1 MLVQAPDLPRM
12 LCMKGTKYYGLYTYK
27 NAWDAEK
34 KRSYRVK
41 GSTKCVGIMVS
52 GDKTGKIKW
61 SDEFLSEYP
70 ALESLISQRDEKGN
84 ITFSPLD
91 EETQTITVKDALS
104 AQRYHAGATWVLDH
118 IIADTPLVKA
128 LNRTFGKYNLN
139 KKILSLSYFLN
150 LSEGN
155 AMTRYENFAATH
167 RLPWQHTLTSS
178 AITRIFQNISS
189 EQIDRFVAK
198 LNLLSIDESKQDCRT
213 KYWALDSTSI
223 STYSTNLSK
232 SSYGHNKDG
241 DNLPQVNILMVV
253 DQQTGEPVY
262 YRTYNG
268 NVPDIVTVKHLLQEH
283 ARIRLD
289 SNAVFVADK
298 GYGSVANIH
307 RFYQNKTSFLIN
319 LKTSFS
325 ICRNI
330 FDEARLDLFDPLN
343 FNEDINNSCT
353 TREITW
359 SYPVNFKTD
368 CKRAPRLKEKMYMH
382 IYYDREI
389 FNAHQRTITTNISKV
404 AKMLQ
409 KGETLSPAL
418 KHIKDTFLIE
428 SVSSDGSI
436 TYSTNRKALDDY
448 LKMKG
453 VRILVSNEVK
463 DPIEAYKA
471 YFDRNEVEYA
481 FRLFKQRLGFNRM
494 RVSSNDS
501 LEGKAFIQF
510 IATSIAIMLRKR
522 IANALKDNPKLKL
535 AYDSEP
541 VVLDKL
547 DSIIE
552 TRFSF
557 GSYYS
562 EVVGGL
568 KELFKALGI
577 PEPSEELAQEAYEED
592 TEAEEKDLFEE
603 KLEQEIQTPYQA
615 LE

>member
-1 MLVQAPDLPRM
+1 
-12 LCMKGTKYYGLYTYK
+12 
-27 NAWDAEK
+27 
-34 KRSYRVK
+34 
-41 GSTKCVGIMVS
+41 
-52 GDKTGKIKW
+52 
-61 SDEFLSEYP
+61 
-70 ALESLISQRDEKGN
+70 
-84 ITFSPLD
+84 
-91 EETQTITVKDALS
+91 
-104 AQRYHAGATWVLDH
+104 
-118 IIADTPLVKA
+118 
-128 LNRTFGKYNLN
+128 
-139 KKILSLSYFLN
+139 
-150 LSEGN
+150 
-155 AMTRYENFAATH
+155 
-167 RLPWQHTLTSS
+167 
-178 AITRIFQNISS
+178 
-189 EQIDRFVAK
+189 
-198 LNLLSIDESKQDCRT
+198 
-213 KYWALDSTSI
+213 
-223 STYSTNLSK
+223 
-232 SSYGHNKDG
+232 
-241 DNLPQVNILMVV
+241 
-253 DQQTGEPVY
+253 
-262 YRTYNG
+262 
-268 NVPDIVTVKHLLQEH
+268 
-283 ARIRLD
+283 
-289 SNAVFVADK
+289 
-298 GYGSVANIH
+298 
-307 RFYQNKTSFLIN
+307 
-319 LKTSFS
+319 
-325 ICRNI
+325 
-330 FDEARLDLFDPLN
+330 
-343 FNEDINNSCT
+343 
-353 TREITW
+353 
-359 SYPVNFKTD
+359 
-368 CKRAPRLKEKMYMH
+368 MH

-522 IANALKDNPKLKL
+522 IANALKNNPKLKL

-577 PEPSEELAQEAYEED
+577 PEPSEELAQEAYEAD

>member
-1 MLVQAPDLPRM
+1 MLVQAPKLPRM
-12 LCMKGTKYYGLYTYK
+12 LCMKGTKYYGLYIYK

-41 GSTKCVGIMVS
+41 GSTKCVGVVIS
-52 GDKTGKIKW
+52 REKTGVIKW
-61 SDEFLSEYP
+61 NDDFINEYP
-70 ALESLISQRDEKGN
+70 ALESLISKRDEKGN
-84 ITFSPLD
+84 ISFSPLD
-91 EETQTITVKDALS
+91 EETQTVTVKDALS

-118 IIADTPLVKA
+118 IIAGTPLAEA

-155 AMTRYENFAATH
+155 AMTRYEHFASTH
-167 RLPWQHTLTSS
+167 RLPWQHPLTSS
-178 AITRIFQNISS
+178 AITRIFQNITS
-189 EQIDRFVAK
+189 EQIDRFVAR
-198 LNLLSIDESKQDCRT
+198 LNELSIAESKDSSKT

-223 STYSTNLSK
+223 STYSNNLSK
-232 SSYGHNKDG
+232 SAYGHNKDG
-241 DNLPQVNILMVV
+241 DNLPQVNVLMVV
-253 DQQTGEPVY
+253 NQETGEPVY

-283 ARIRLD
+283 ARIKLD
-289 SNAVFVADK
+289 SNAVIVADK

-325 ICRNI
+325 VCRNI
-330 FDEARLDLFDPLN
+330 FDEARLDLLDPIN
-343 FNEDINNSCT
+343 FNEDINSSCT
-353 TREITW
+353 TREINW

-368 CKRAPRLKEKMYMH
+368 CKREPREKEKMYLH
-382 IYYDREI
+382 IYYDSEI
-389 FNAHQRTITTNISKV
+389 YNAHQRTITTNIAKV
-404 AKMLQ
+404 ARMLQ
-409 KGETLSPAL
+409 KGEPIPPVL
-418 KHIKDTFLIE
+418 KQIKDKFIIE
-428 SVSSDGSI
+428 KTEDDGSI
-436 TYSTNRKALDDY
+436 TYSTNRTALGDY
-448 LKMKG
+448 LRMKG

-463 DPIEAYKA
+463 DPIEAYRA

-494 RVSSNDS
+494 RVSTNDS
-501 LEGKAFIQF
+501 LEGKAFVQF
-510 IATSIAIMLRKR
+510 VAASVAIMLRKR
-522 IANALKDNPKLKL
+522 IANALKDDPELKL
-535 AYDSEP
+535 SYDSEP

-568 KELFKALGI
+568 KELFKSLGI
-577 PEPSEELAQEAYEED
+577 PEPNEEVSQEPYDAD
-592 TEAEEKDLFEE
+592 NEAEEKDQIEE
-603 KLEQEIQTPYQA
+603 ELEQELKTTYQA

>member
-1 MLVQAPDLPRM
+1 MLVQSPDLPRM

-41 GSTKCVGIMVS
+41 GSTKCVGIMIS
-52 GDKTGKIKW
+52 GEKTGRIKW
-61 SDEFLSEYP
+61 SEDFISAYP
-70 ALESLISQRDEKGN
+70 ALDSLISSRDEKGN
-84 ITFSPLD
+84 ITFSPMD
-91 EETQTITVKDALS
+91 EESMTITVKDAL
-104 AQRYHAGATWVLDH
+104 AAKRYNAGATWLLDH
-118 IIADTPLVKA
+118 ILADTPLVKA
-128 LNRTFGKYNLN
+128 LNRTFGRYNLN
-139 KKILSLSYFLN
+139 RKILSLGYFLN
-150 LSEGN
+150 LTEGN

-167 RLPWQHTLTSS
+167 RLPWQYTLTPS
-178 AITRIFQNISS
+178 AISRIFQHITP
-189 EQIDRFVAK
+189 EQIDKFVSR
-198 LNLLSIDESKQDCRT
+198 LNMLSVDEGNSRT
-213 KYWALDSTSI
+213 RYWALDSTSI
-223 STYSTNLSK
+223 STYSTGLSK
-232 SSYGHNKDG
+232 SAYGHNKDG
-241 DNLPQVNILMVV
+241 DALPQVNVLMVV
-253 DQQTGEPVY
+253 NQLTGEPVY
-262 YRTYNG
+262 YRTYSG

-289 SNAVFVADK
+289 SDAVIVADK
-298 GYGSVANIH
+298 GYGSVSNIH

-325 ICRNI
+325 VCRHI
-330 FDEARLDLFDPLN
+330 FDEVKLDLLDPIN
-343 FNEDINNSCT
+343 FNEEINNSHV
-353 TREITW
+353 TREINW

-368 CKRAPRLKEKMYMH
+368 CKRAPRLKEKMYLH
-382 IYYDREI
+382 IYYDRDI
-389 FNAHQRTITTNISKV
+389 YNAHQSTIISNISKV
-404 AKMLQ
+404 ARLLQ
-409 KGETLSPAL
+409 KGEAVPAKL
-418 KHIKDTFLIE
+418 KYIKDTFLIE
-428 SVSSDGSI
+428 STSEDGI
-436 TYSTNRKALDDY
+436 TTYSTNRKALDDY

-463 DPIEAYKA
+463 EPIEAYKA

-494 RVSSNDS
+494 RVSTNEA

-522 IANALKDNPKLKL
+522 INNALKDNPNLKL
-535 AYDSEP
+535 PYDSEP

-568 KELFKALGI
+568 KELFKAMRI
-577 PEPSEELAQEAYEED
+577 PEPSEEMSQDEYEAD
-592 TEAEEKDLFEE
+592 TEAEERELFEE
-603 KLEQEIQTPYQA
+603 ELNQELMTPYQS